1 MHARH
6 RDASSLVRRQWQA
19 AHGSRR
25 LSRGRGPKR
34 VVARRSPMGLLTF
47 PHDGDSRT
55 PFESRSRNSGP
66 GLGDGDRGPKLV
78 SLRPASNR
86 SRKPRRALLFPPIR
100 LSRLGAEDLRGVA
113 ARGVA
118 GSCRRAR
125 HTVER
130 RRSRRSS
137 LVPDRDGVGAVERA
151 AEPSGV
157 GGLCAVRNCGDTR
170 AAEPGCCE
178 EGRSDGQ
185 CPPHLSKGR
194 RDPAAARS
202 PLRRAGATRFG

>member
-1 MHARH
+1 MHARR
-6 RDASSLVRRQWQA
+6 RDSSSLVRRQWQA
-19 AHGSRR
+19 AYGSRR
-25 LSRGRGPKR
+25 LSRGRGSKR

-66 GLGDGDRGPKLV
+66 GLVDGDRGPKV
-78 SLRPASNR
+78 SQRPASNR
-86 SRKPRRALLFPPIR
+86 SRKPRQALLFPPIR

-130 RRSRRSS
+130 RRSRGSS
-137 LVPDRDGVGAVERA
+137 LVPDRDGVSAVERA
-151 AEPSGV
+151 AEASGV
-157 GGLCAVRNCGDTR
+157 GGLRTARSGDTC

>member
-1 MHARH
+1 M
-6 RDASSLVRRQWQA
+6 ASRIRFAQA
-19 AHGSRR
+19 EPRPGVKTRGGETQPDGAINVPSRR
-25 LSRGRGPKR
+25 R
-34 VVARRSPMGLLTF
+34 F
-47 PHDGDSRT
+47 PDALRE
-55 PFESRSRNSGP
+55 PIEEFGP
-66 GLGDGDRGPKLV
+66 GLVDGDRGPKV
-78 SLRPASNR
+78 SQRPASNR
-86 SRKPRRALLFPPIR
+86 SRKPRQALLFPPIR

-130 RRSRRSS
+130 RRSRGSS
-137 LVPDRDGVGAVERA
+137 LVPDRDGVSAVERA
-151 AEPSGV
+151 AEASGV
-157 GGLCAVRNCGDTR
+157 GGLRTARSGDTC